1 MKNKHKPSGYRTFL
15 ILISLLYS
23 VCGQCPWSRELVDLH
38 TDCICTYNNVQRL
51 SVQCSPVNFNKLL
64 KALKDSVKGI
74 PIDLLYINNSTIDV
88 LEDDSFKNLD
98 IKTLQ
103 LSRSGLK
110 NVSSSAFSG
119 LEMKLT
125 NLNLHGNLLKE
136 VPTEALRRLRYL
148 REIDLSHN
156 QITKISDGAFLG
168 IPLTTLKLADNTLNI
183 SVGAFRG
190 LESTLRNLNLK
201 ATGITKVPVAVMNLH
216 VLSFL
221 DLAQNKI
228 SEISDGTFENMHTLT
243 ALNLERN
250 RLIKINGSSF
260 RGVNDSLSSLSLL
273 NNLLLDFPLEVI
285 QTLTELRVLDLGF
298 NGIRSIPK
306 TAFIRNSMLT
316 LLALDGNP
324 LPTLPLEAFQH
335 LNSTLRGLSIGGSY
349 LECDCKIK
357 WLSEWIITNNLQV
370 TSRER
375 NPQFC
380 GKPEHLRSYT
390 FSQINPRDL
399 VCDRTVPPTTET
411 TPLTRTTKTPKR
423 LDDFHTV
430 QKLPNEERKTEDGS
444 VVKVSLGIASD
455 PTYPTLSRSDSSRTH
470 IEEEEVRVIDI
481 YRKDSTVVVEWE
493 TDSDNLLGFQVIYRK
508 FGEEEFRTGPALPKT
523 QKRFELENMPIYDCV
538 VVCVVTLEDSAT
550 LTADTVPHRQ
560 CRELKREAS
569 SKPIEVDKIII
580 GASAAICSLI
590 IIVVLILVCCCRR
603 KKHHEKNGVPPPAPA
618 IKSEH
623 EWETSSMYS
632 GRSIPRA
639 HMYHM
644 EPTTNGSVNHSFLVD
659 DNRSHLSHYSQMPN
673 GYTKG
678 RPNADGQSHRSYASN
693 KYNGNHFLGNPEIR
707 KSQQSLSQISGHH
720 SFIGSHLSMPHQ
732 KKKDRLTSASSL
744 HSLTEY
750 SSDWNERSNW
760 KDQEVDIYV
769 GQNRAIPTHA
779 KYRKSYSGR

>member
-1 MKNKHKPSGYRTFL
+1 MRDKSRRSREWTFF
-15 ILISLLYS
+15 ILFTVLCS
-23 VCGQCPWSRELVDLH
+23 VYGQCPWSRELVDLH

-88 LEDDSFKNLD
+88 LEDDTFKTLD
-98 IKTLQ
+98 IKSIQ

-110 NVSSSAFSG
+110 NISTSAFSG
-119 LEMKLT
+119 LETKLT

-136 VPTEALRRLRYL
+136 VPTQALRRLRFL

-156 QITKISDGAFLG
+156 LIQKVSDGAFMG
-168 IPLTTLKLADNTLNI
+168 IPITTLKLADNTLNV
-183 SVGAFRG
+183 SNSAFRG

-201 ATGITKVPVAVMNLH
+201 GTGIGTVPVAVRSLH

-228 SEISDGTFENMHTLT
+228 SEIADGTFENMHTLT

-250 RLIKINGSSF
+250 RLININGSSF

-273 NNLLLDFPLEVI
+273 NNLLLDFPLDVI
-285 QTLTELRVLDLGF
+285 NTLTELRVLDLGF
-298 NGIRSIPK
+298 NGIRFIPQ
-306 TAFIRNSMLT
+306 TAFSRNSMLT

-349 LECDCKIK
+349 LECDCRLK

-399 VCDRTVPPTTET
+399 VCDKTVPTTTEST
-411 TPLTRTTKTPKR
+411 VQSRTTKTPKR
-423 LDDFHTV
+423 LDDFRTV
-430 QKLPNEERKTEDGS
+430 QKLPADEKREEGS
-444 VVKVSLGIASD
+444 VLKVTPGVSPDS
-455 PTYPTLSRSDSSRTH
+455 TYPTLSRSDSSRTRL
-470 IEEEEVRVIDI
+470 EDEEVQVVDV
-481 YRKDSTVVVEWE
+481 YRSGSRIAVEWE
-493 TDSDNLLGFQVIYRK
+493 SISDNLLGFKVIYRK
-508 FGEEEFRTGPALPKT
+508 FGEDEFRAGPALPKT
-523 QKRFELENMPIYDCV
+523 QKRFELENVPSYDCI
-538 VVCVVTLEDSAT
+538 VVCVVTLEDGVT
-550 LTADTVPHRQ
+550 LTADNVPHRQ

-569 SKPIEVDKIII
+569 GKPIEVDKIVI

-590 IIVVLILVCCCRR
+590 IVVVLILVCCCRR
-603 KKHHEKNGVPPPAPA
+603 KKHHEKSGVPPPAPA
-618 IKSEH
+618 IKSDH

-639 HMYHM
+639 HMYHL
-644 EPTTNGSVNHSFLVD
+644 EPTTNGSVNHSFVVD

-673 GYTKG
+673 GYSKG
-678 RPNADGQSHRSYASN
+678 RPNADGQSHRSYTSN
-693 KYNGNHFLGNPEIR
+693 KYNGNHFLGNPELR

-732 KKKDRLTSASSL
+732 KKKDRLTSAGSL

-779 KYRKSYSGR
+779 KYRKSYGGR